1 MVGRFICAS
10 GKERL
15 ASVHVEARMAETEE
29 EAYCLVQEAARIRYG
44 LPLDSLDPVVSEAL
58 KEYHGI
64 QWRAHKWS
72 GRIVRNTG
80 IEIDGDLSRFF
91 RRTIDLIYRGPE
103 KKNDRDLRHLGF
115 DRNF

>member
-1 MVGRFICAS
+1 M
-10 GKERL
+10 
-15 ASVHVEARMAETEE
+15 
-29 EAYCLVQEAARIRYG
+29 VQEAARIRYG

-80 IEIDGDLSRFF
+80 IEISGDLGRFF
-91 RRTIDLIYRGPE
+91 RRTVDLIYRGPNKE
-103 KKNDRDLRHLGF
+103 NDRHLRQLGF
-115 DRNF
+115 KLNF